1 MSQHHPNSP
10 EQALLIDELR
20 DIQSELLD
28 AVQRAE
34 WLLKQ
39 SGFDGARQRARLT
52 GYRTSSVR
60 CRVITVTWAARW

>member
-1 MSQHHPNSP
+1 MSHQHPNSP

-20 DIQSELLD
+20 GTLQSELLD

-39 SGFDGARQRARLT
+39 SEFDGARQRAEAVLDTAHRLCA
-52 GYRTSSVR
+52 V
-60 CRVITVTWAARW
+60 A